1 MKYKEFEDIMS
12 VHRMNRYVTAC
23 GGNTK
28 KAMTLYRLN
37 LRLSQEMFTIISCF
51 EVALR
56 NSIDKHYLTI
66 LGSDWLRN
74 AATTGGIFDNHRC
87 RITARSINDEIYS
100 LGVHYSHGKV
110 VAGLGFGIW
119 RYLFAPNQY
128 IQAGSTLLRIFPAK
142 PRSTA
147 RIQYNQIFVFNHL
160 AQINDIRNRIAHHEP
175 ICFQSGLPI
184 KSTLYI
190 RQHYNLIL
198 QFFQWMSIDQS
209 SLLYGL
215 DHINRVCNDIDAL

>member
-1 MKYKEFEDIMS
+1 MKYKEFENIMS
-12 VHRMNRYVTAC
+12 VYRMNRYVTAC
-23 GGNTK
+23 RGNTK

-37 LRLSQEMFTIISCF
+37 LKLSQEMFTVISCF

-56 NSIDKHYLTI
+56 NAIDKYYLTT
-66 LGSDWLRN
+66 LGSDWLRHS
-74 AATTGGIFDNHRC
+74 AATGGIFDNRNC
-87 RITARSINDEIYS
+87 RITAHAINDEIHA
-100 LGVHYSHGKV
+100 LGGHYSHGKV

-119 RYLFAPNQY
+119 RYLFASHQY
-128 IQAGSTLLRIFPAK
+128 HQAGSNLLRIFLAK

-147 RIQYNQIFVFNHL
+147 TTQYNQTYVLNQL
-160 AQINDIRNRIAHHEP
+160 AQINSIRNRIAHHEP
-175 ICFQSGLPI
+175 ICFQPGLPV
-184 KSTLYI
+184 KSTIYV

-209 SLLYGL
+209 ALLYGL

>member
-1 MKYKEFEDIMS
+1 MKYKEFENIMS

-37 LRLSQEMFTIISCF
+37 LKLSQEMFTVISCF

-56 NSIDKHYLTI
+56 NAIDKHYLTT
-66 LGSDWLRN
+66 LGSDWLRHS
-74 AATTGGIFDNHRC
+74 ATAGGIFNNYNC
-87 RITARSINDEIYS
+87 QKTANGINGQIDE
-100 LGVHYSHGKV
+100 LGRHYSHRKV

-119 RYLFAPNQY
+119 RYLFATHQY
-128 IQAGSTLLRIFPAK
+128 RQAGNSLLGIFPAK

-147 RIQYNQIFVFNHL
+147 TTQYNQTYVFNQL
-160 AQINDIRNRIAHHEP
+160 AQTNEIRNRIAHHEP
-175 ICFQSGLPI
+175 ICFQSGLPV
-184 KSTLYI
+184 KSTIYA

-209 SLLYGL
+209 ALLYGL